1 MKSYKEFMNFTL
13 KAQTTKKCPEGYRFD
28 KHLGVCVPK
37 KVGRYYPF
45 YGFGGRSVGSQNGN
59 GNGNGNGNSAVR
71 IKIFHPKPKKRR

>member
-37 KVGRYYPF
+37 KAGRYYPF

-59 GNGNGNGNSAVR
+59 GNGNGNRDDNGDIVGSVSPGALGA
-71 IKIFHPKPKKRR
+71 